1 MEACP
6 TAATEDQ
13 RRPGLD
19 RADYFLKTEGT
30 FQSPRNRKQEG
41 YFQIYEDVP
50 SCTSYFT

>member
-30 FQSPRNRKQEG
+30 SQFPEIENRKVL
-41 YFQIYEDVP
+41 F
-50 SCTSYFT
+50 SNL